1 MKMTS
6 KEFRTKL
13 NAVKKQ
19 ILARIKEVMGEIGT
33 KVCVRMYHEYDITE
47 TQYTYFEVDGDGYGR
62 ELFIDTVLVD
72 ARDGKIGIMLHDSE
86 DCYEPWWDL
95 EDMTVTDANYLL
107 EELEDIADFCK
118 ENKTEVLT
126 DYDRD
131 FDWENYLIEIEGK

>member
-1 MKMTS
+1 MTS

-13 NAVKKQ
+13 NAVRKQ
-19 ILARIKEVMGEIGT
+19 ILNRIKEVMDEIGT

-62 ELFIDTVLVD
+62 ELFIDTVLID

-95 EDMTVTDANYLL
+95 EDLTTTDALYLL
-107 EELEDIADFCK
+107 EELEEIADFHK
-118 ENKTEVLT
+118 ENPDKEVLT
-126 DYDRD
+126 DYDAD
-131 FDWENYLIEIEGK
+131 FDWENY

>member
-1 MKMTS
+1 MTS

-13 NAVKKQ
+13 NAVRKQ
-19 ILARIKEVMGEIGT
+19 ILNRIKEVMGEIGT

-95 EDMTVTDANYLL
+95 EDLTTTDALYLL
-107 EELEDIADFCK
+107 EELEEIADFHK
-118 ENKTEVLT
+118 ENPDKEILT
-126 DYDRD
+126 DYDAD
-131 FDWENYLIEIEGK
+131 FDWENY

>member
-1 MKMTS
+1 MTS

-13 NAVKKQ
+13 NAVRKQ
-19 ILARIKEVMGEIGT
+19 ILTRIKEVMGEIGK

-95 EDMTVTDANYLL
+95 EDLTTTDALYLL
-107 EELEDIADFCK
+107 EELEEIADFHK
-118 ENKTEVLT
+118 ENPDKEVLT
-126 DYDRD
+126 DYDAD
-131 FDWENYLIEIEGK
+131 FDWENY

>member
-13 NAVKKQ
+13 NAVRKQ
-19 ILARIKEVMGEIGT
+19 ILNRIKEVMDEIGT

-62 ELFIDTVLVD
+62 ELFIDTVLID

-95 EDMTVTDANYLL
+95 EDLTTTDALYLL
-107 EELEDIADFCK
+107 EELEEIADFHK
-118 ENKTEVLT
+118 ENPDKEILT
-126 DYDRD
+126 DYDAD
-131 FDWENYLIEIEGK
+131 FDWENY

>member
-13 NAVKKQ
+13 NAVRKQ
-19 ILARIKEVMGEIGT
+19 ILNRIKEVMGEIGT
-33 KVCVRMYHEYDITE
+33 KVCVRMYHEYDLIDIR
-47 TQYTYFEVDGDGYGR
+47 YTYFEVDGDGYGR

-95 EDMTVTDANYLL
+95 EDLTTTDALYLL
-107 EELEDIADFCK
+107 EELEEIADFHK
-118 ENKTEVLT
+118 ENPDKEILT
-126 DYDRD
+126 DYDAD
-131 FDWENYLIEIEGK
+131 FDWENY

>member
-1 MKMTS
+1 MTS

-13 NAVKKQ
+13 NAVRKQ
-19 ILARIKEVMGEIGT
+19 ILNRIKEVMGEIGK

-95 EDMTVTDANYLL
+95 EDLTTTDALYLL
-107 EELEDIADFCK
+107 EELEEIADFHK
-118 ENKTEVLT
+118 ENPDKEVLT
-126 DYDRD
+126 DYDAD
-131 FDWENYLIEIEGK
+131 FDWENY

>member
-1 MKMTS
+1 MTS

-13 NAVKKQ
+13 NAVRKQ
-19 ILARIKEVMGEIGT
+19 ILNRIKEVMGEIGT

-62 ELFIDTVLVD
+62 ELFIDTVLID

-95 EDMTVTDANYLL
+95 EDLTTTDALYLL
-107 EELEDIADFCK
+107 EELEEIADFHK
-118 ENKTEVLT
+118 ENHDKEILT
-126 DYDRD
+126 DYDAD
-131 FDWENYLIEIEGK
+131 FDWENY

>member
-13 NAVKKQ
+13 NAVRKQ
-19 ILARIKEVMGEIGT
+19 ILNRIKEVMGEIGT

-95 EDMTVTDANYLL
+95 EDLTTTDALYLL
-107 EELEDIADFCK
+107 EELEEIADFHK
-118 ENKTEVLT
+118 ENPDKEILT
-126 DYDRD
+126 DYDAD
-131 FDWENYLIEIEGK
+131 FDWENY

>member
-33 KVCVRMYHEYDITE
+33 KVCVRMYHEYDITD

-62 ELFIDTVLVD
+62 ELFVDTVNVSPNGDIDIL
-72 ARDGKIGIMLHDSE
+72 LHDSE
-86 DCYEPWWDL
+86 DCYEPMWCL
-95 EDMTVTDANYLL
+95 EDLNTTDALYLL
-107 EELEDIADFCK
+107 EELEEIADFHK
-118 ENKTEVLT
+118 KNPGKEVLT
-126 DYDRD
+126 EYDAD
-131 FDWENYLIEIEGK
+131 FDWENY

>member
-1 MKMTS
+1 MTS

-13 NAVKKQ
+13 NAVRKQ
-19 ILARIKEVMGEIGT
+19 ILNRIKEVMDEIGT

-62 ELFIDTVLVD
+62 ELFIDTVLID

-95 EDMTVTDANYLL
+95 EDLTTTDALYLL
-107 EELEDIADFCK
+107 EELEEIADFHK
-118 ENKTEVLT
+118 ENPDKEILTE
-126 DYDRD
+126 YDAD
-131 FDWENYLIEIEGK
+131 FDWENY

>member
-1 MKMTS
+1 MTS

-13 NAVKKQ
+13 NAVRKQ
-19 ILARIKEVMGEIGT
+19 ILNRIKEVIGEIGT

-62 ELFIDTVLVD
+62 ELFIDTVLID

-95 EDMTVTDANYLL
+95 EDLTTTDALYLL
-107 EELEDIADFCK
+107 EELEEIADFHK
-118 ENKTEVLT
+118 ENPDKEILT
-126 DYDRD
+126 DYDAD
-131 FDWENYLIEIEGK
+131 FDWENY

>member
-1 MKMTS
+1 MTS
-6 KEFRTKL
+6 KEFRTEL
-13 NAVKKQ
+13 NAVRNQ
-19 ILARIKEVMGEIGT
+19 ILDRIREIMDEIGK

-95 EDMTVTDANYLL
+95 EDLTTTDALYLL
-107 EELEDIADFCK
+107 EELEEIADFHK
-118 ENKTEVLT
+118 ENPDKEVLT
-126 DYDRD
+126 EYDAD
-131 FDWENYLIEIEGK
+131 FDWENY

>member
-1 MKMTS
+1 MTS

-13 NAVKKQ
+13 NAVRKQ
-19 ILARIKEVMGEIGT
+19 ILNRIKEVMGEIGK

-95 EDMTVTDANYLL
+95 EDLTTTDALYLL
-107 EELEDIADFCK
+107 EELEEIVNFHK
-118 ENKTEVLT
+118 ENPNKELLTE
-126 DYDRD
+126 YDAD
-131 FDWENYLIEIEGK
+131 FDWENY

>member
-1 MKMTS
+1 MTS

-13 NAVKKQ
+13 NAVRKQ
-19 ILARIKEVMGEIGT
+19 ILTRIKEVMGEIGT

-95 EDMTVTDANYLL
+95 EDLTTTDALYLL
-107 EELEDIADFCK
+107 EELEEIADFHK
-118 ENKTEVLT
+118 ENPDKEVLT
-126 DYDRD
+126 DYDAD
-131 FDWENYLIEIEGK
+131 FDWENY

>member
-1 MKMTS
+1 MTS

-13 NAVKKQ
+13 NAVRKQ
-19 ILARIKEVMGEIGT
+19 ILNRIKEVMDEIGT

-95 EDMTVTDANYLL
+95 EDLTTTDALYLL
-107 EELEDIADFCK
+107 EELEEIADFHK
-118 ENKTEVLT
+118 ENPDKEILT
-126 DYDRD
+126 DYDAD
-131 FDWENYLIEIEGK
+131 FDWENY

>member
-1 MKMTS
+1 MTS

-13 NAVKKQ
+13 NAVRKQ
-19 ILARIKEVMGEIGT
+19 ILNRIKEVMGEIGT

-62 ELFIDTVLVD
+62 ELFIDTVLID

-95 EDMTVTDANYLL
+95 EDLTTTDALYLL
-107 EELEDIADFCK
+107 EELEEIADFHK
-118 ENKTEVLT
+118 ENPDKEILT
-126 DYDRD
+126 DYDAD
-131 FDWENYLIEIEGK
+131 FDWENY

>member
-1 MKMTS
+1 MTS

-13 NAVKKQ
+13 NAVRKQ
-19 ILARIKEVMGEIGT
+19 ILNRIKEVMDEIGT

-62 ELFIDTVLVD
+62 ELFIDTVLID

-95 EDMTVTDANYLL
+95 EDLTTTDALYLL
-107 EELEDIADFCK
+107 EELEEIADFHK
-118 ENKTEVLT
+118 ENPDKEILT
-126 DYDRD
+126 DYDAD
-131 FDWENYLIEIEGK
+131 FDWENY